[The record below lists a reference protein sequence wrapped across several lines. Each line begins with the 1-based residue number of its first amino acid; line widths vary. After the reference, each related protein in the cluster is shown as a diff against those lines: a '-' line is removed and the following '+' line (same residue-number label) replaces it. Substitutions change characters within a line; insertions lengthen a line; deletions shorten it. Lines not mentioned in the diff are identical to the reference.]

1 MFKTQKIEK
10 LSLNQ
15 VLQHQQQ
22 HKLNIT
28 ISITYLQQQNT
39 TNQNNTFKHK
49 QDQGITKLHSS
60 PELSM

>member
-1 MFKTQKIEK
+1 MFKTLKIEK

-15 VLQHQQQ
+15 ILQHQQQ

-39 TNQNNTFKHK
+39 TTQNNIFKHK
-49 QDQGITKLHSS
+49 QDQGLTKQNSS
-60 PELSM
+60 SELSM